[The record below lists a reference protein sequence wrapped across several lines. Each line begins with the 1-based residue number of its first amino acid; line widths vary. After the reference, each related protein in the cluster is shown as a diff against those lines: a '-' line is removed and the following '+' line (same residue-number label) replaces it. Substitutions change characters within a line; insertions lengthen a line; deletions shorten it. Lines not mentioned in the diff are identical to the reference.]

1 MSREDDY
8 FSELD
13 SSSNPNEEESA
24 LWADITRLYLNQ
36 IGAKPLFSAEEE
48 RQTAFLAKKGD
59 FQARQKMI
67 EHNLRLVVNIAK
79 RYRGR
84 GLSFLDL
91 IEEGNLGLIHAVK
104 KFEPDK
110 GFRFSTY
117 ATWWIRQNIER
128 AIIQARLIRLPVYV
142 VKSVSAILRA
152 MRELPHQE
160 GQTYENL
167 LREAADLLQKPVE
180 EVRHILAKSDVVS
193 SLDFPVDTDNNLSLL
208 ETIAS
213 DSAEE
218 PDMLLQQRERMQLL
232 KAALEKIDP
241 RERFVLETR
250 YALGENESKTFKE
263 IGADLNLSADE
274 VRRLKNRGL
283 KNLRRLLKELKEYE

>member
-1 MSREDDY
+1 MDDF
-8 FSELD
+8 FSESDSQSLD
-13 SSSNPNEEESA
+13 EEST

-48 RQTAFLAKKGD
+48 RKTAFLAKEGN
-59 FQARQKMI
+59 FEARQKMI

-104 KFEPDK
+104 KFEPEK

-142 VKSVSAILRA
+142 VKSVSTILRA

-167 LREAADLLQKPVE
+167 LREAAELLQKPVE
-180 EVRHILAKSDVVS
+180 EVRGILATSDVVS
-193 SLDFPVDTDNNLSLL
+193 SLDFPVDTESNLSLL

-213 DSAEE
+213 DTSEE

-232 KAALEKIDP
+232 KSALEKIDP
-241 RERFVLETR
+241 RERLVLETR

-263 IGADLNLSADE
+263 IGEDMNISADE
-274 VRRLKNRGL
+274 VRRIRNRGL
-283 KNLRRLLKELKEYE
+283 RNLRRLLKELKDVE

>member
-1 MSREDDY
+1 MDDF
-8 FSELD
+8 FSESDSQSLD
-13 SSSNPNEEESA
+13 EEST

-48 RQTAFLAKKGD
+48 RKTAFLAKEGN
-59 FQARQKMI
+59 FEARQKMI

-104 KFEPDK
+104 KFEPEK

-142 VKSVSAILRA
+142 VKSVSTILRA

-167 LREAADLLQKPVE
+167 LREAAELLQKPVE
-180 EVRHILAKSDVVS
+180 EVRGILATSDVVS
-193 SLDFPVDTDNNLSLL
+193 SLDFPIDTDSNLSLL

-213 DSAEE
+213 DTSEE
-218 PDMLLQQRERMQLL
+218 PDMLLLQRERMQLL
-232 KAALEKIDP
+232 KSALEKIDP
-241 RERFVLETR
+241 RERLVLETR

-263 IGADLNLSADE
+263 IGEDMNISADE
-274 VRRLKNRGL
+274 VRRIRNRGL
-283 KNLRRLLKELKEYE
+283 RNLRRLLKELKDLE

>member
-1 MSREDDY
+1 MDD
-8 FSELD
+8 FLPESD
-13 SSSNPNEEESA
+13 FCTNEEEST

-36 IGAKPLFSAEEE
+36 IGAKPLFSADEE
-48 RQTAFLAKKGD
+48 RQTAFLAKNGN

-104 KFEPDK
+104 KFEPER

-152 MRELPHQE
+152 IRELPRQE
-160 GQTYENL
+160 GQNFETL
-167 LREAADLLQKPVE
+167 LREAAELLQKSVE
-180 EVRHILAKSDVVS
+180 EVRSILAKSETVN
-193 SLDFPVDTDNNLSLL
+193 SLDFPIDTDNNLNLL

-213 DSAEE
+213 DSSEQ
-218 PDMLLQQRERMQLL
+218 PDMLLEQRERMQLL
-232 KAALEKIDP
+232 KDALKEIDP
-241 RERFVLETR
+241 SERYILETR
-250 YALGENESKTFKE
+250 YALGENEPKTFKA
-263 IGADLNLSADE
+263 IGDDLGLTADE

-283 KNLRRLLKELKEYE
+283 KNLRRLLKELKDDKQ